1 MQRGLMSGWESWGE
15 ICTDRLRAA
24 AFSSWPRP
32 SGQLEKREAET
43 RRQTHHSRLLSAD
56 INVNV

>member
-43 RRQTHHSRLLSAD
+43 TATDSSFKAAKVR
-56 INVNV
+56 IEM